1 MSDCT
6 CGRCSCGSSRP
17 LTVSDL
23 DLPKGIS
30 KAEARRQTFDGV
42 LIFCVFAFSILYAV
56 YKLVDEVIRAIF

>member
-1 MSDCT
+1 
-6 CGRCSCGSSRP
+6 

-30 KAEARRQTFDGV
+30 KAEARRQTFDGI

>member
-1 MSDCT
+1 MSDR
-6 CGRCSCGSSRP
+6 GREKCSCGRSRP

-30 KAEARRQTFDGV
+30 KAEARRQTFDGI